1 MKSIKFFAVALLL
14 SSALAQAAC
23 NLADCNAANRTAC
36 NSVEANCPVTRKC
49 CNSCPKRGF
58 AKIAVGCVV
67 GAAREIVPAGIM
79 RNFSDAL
86 AVTTFMDGATDLCC
100 GDKAEAVVKTAK
112 PTSSTDMIL
121 HQVKRACLLMTSC
134 WAANQIKTNALPHVP
149 AGLADVVTKTGVM
162 GDMALTWAT
171 YGACNSALDAVMPA
185 DDAQLSN

>member
-1 MKSIKFFAVALLL
+1 MKFFAVALLL
-14 SSALAQAAC
+14 SGAMLQAAC
-23 NLADCNAANRTAC
+23 NLGDCNSATRPAC
-36 NSVEANCPVTRKC
+36 DSMESCPVTRKSC
-49 CNSCPKRGF
+49 GTCPKRGL

-67 GAAREIVPAGIM
+67 GAAREMVPAGIM

-86 AVTTFMDGATDLCC
+86 AVTSFMDGATDLCC
-100 GDKAEAVVKTAK
+100 DNNSSDMPIKAAK
-112 PTSSTDMIL
+112 PTSSTDAIM

-149 AGLADVVTKTGVM
+149 AGLADVITKTGVM

-185 DDAQLSN
+185 DDAKVS